1 MRSRRRTERFCTA
14 FGVAEQLDVDLDLP
28 EDVPALPA
36 AIEVAALRI
45 VQEALANVAHH
56 SGARA
61 CGVRIEV
68 DDTVAIEI
76 SDDGDG
82 LPDDYRPGIG
92 LHSMRERAAELGGTC
107 AIEPR
112 RPNGTR
118 VLAQLPLA
126 VR

>member
-1 MRSRRRTERFCTA
+1 MRLEVDTA
-14 FGVAEQLDVDLDLP
+14 V
-28 EDVPALPA
+28 
-36 AIEVAALRI
+36 AIEV
-45 VQEALANVAHH
+45 
-56 SGARA
+56 
-61 CGVRIEV
+61 
-68 DDTVAIEI
+68 

-82 LPDDYRPGIG
+82 LPADYRPGIG

-112 RPNGTR
+112 RPRGTR